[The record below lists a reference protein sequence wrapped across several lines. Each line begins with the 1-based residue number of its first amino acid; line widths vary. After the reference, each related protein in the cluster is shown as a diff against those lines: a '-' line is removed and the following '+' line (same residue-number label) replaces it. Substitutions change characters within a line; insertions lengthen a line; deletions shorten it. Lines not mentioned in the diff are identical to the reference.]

1 MSDIF
6 LSYTKEDKAR
16 ILPIVKLLEE
26 RGWTVWWDLNI
37 PPGSKFSKVIQEAI
51 NSSSC
56 VIVLWSEN
64 SISSEWVE
72 IEAEEGREKGILIP
86 VYLDD
91 VKVPFQF
98 KLIEGARLED
108 WDGDSAHPELI
119 SLYKSIAAV
128 TGKEP
133 IDTPHPKDPQI
144 PPGPENGDP
153 ENLWQKFTNLLQ
165 KLRHSIQI
173 SRKFWFSAIRI
184 FIILVAMLLI
194 VWGSARLG
202 FLRPILEPAIRM
214 VNHLENPVSIYI
226 DGSYRGRLDA
236 DASKF
241 FYVEEFP
248 VEVSFTTIRSTTTAG
263 NSIGDYMTGSW
274 SAVERWESI
283 QIEATI
289 ASKMFFYPVV
299 TNELETDCTVTVNEG
314 YKAENSPGAVIGRS
328 KTVQFGYYQ
337 LFKNSNILFI
347 CKDGKNYWWGDRVG
361 QNSEGTP
368 LYQMLEGR
376 SGILR
381 ITLK

>member
-6 LSYTKEDKAR
+6 LSYTKDDKAR
-16 ILPIVKLLEE
+16 ILPIVKLLKE
-26 RGWTVWWDLNI
+26 RGWSVWWDFNI
-37 PPGSKFSKVIQEAI
+37 PPGSKFPKVIQEAI

-56 VIVLWSEN
+56 VIVMWSEN
-64 SISSEWVE
+64 SVSSEWVE
-72 IEAEEGREKGILIP
+72 IEAEEGRERGILIP

-91 VKVPFQF
+91 VKVPIQF

-119 SLYKSIAAV
+119 SLYKSIAAI

-133 IDTPHPKDPQI
+133 IVIPPSKGPQI
-144 PPGPENGDP
+144 LPGPENGDP
-153 ENLWQKFTNLLQ
+153 ENLWQKLTNLFQ
-165 KLRHSIQI
+165 NFRKYFRNN
-173 SRKFWFSAIRI
+173 RKFWSAAKRI
-184 FIILVAMLLI
+184 IIVVVAVLLI
-194 VWGSARLG
+194 AWGSVRFGL
-202 FLRPILEPAIRM
+202 LKPILEPAIRI

-236 DASKF
+236 DTSKF

-248 VEVSFTTIRSTTTAG
+248 LDVAFTTIRSTTTAG

-274 SAVERWESI
+274 NAVDRWESI

-289 ASKMFFYPVV
+289 AGKMFFYPVV
-299 TNELETDCTVTVNEG
+299 TNALDTDCSVTVNEG
-314 YKAENSPGAVIGRS
+314 YKAENSPGAAIGRS

-337 LFKNSNILFI
+337 LFKNSNILFL
-347 CKDGKNYWWGDRVG
+347 CKDGKTYWWGDRVG
-361 QNSEGTP
+361 QNSAGTP